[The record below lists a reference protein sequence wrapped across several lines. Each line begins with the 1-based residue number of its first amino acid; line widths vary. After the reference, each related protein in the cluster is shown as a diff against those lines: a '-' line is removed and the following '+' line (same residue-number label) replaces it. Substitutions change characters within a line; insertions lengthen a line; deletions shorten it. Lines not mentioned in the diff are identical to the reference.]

1 MDPYAVV
8 DLFARL
14 APELA
19 APPGARLV
27 WVAQAP
33 DGRWWPLAYTSQG
46 ATDAAEEAQLRMV
59 ELSNRYMKREHR
71 K

>member
-8 DLFARL
+8 DLFARV

-27 WVAQAP
+27 WVAQAT

-46 ATDAAEEAQLRMV
+46 AADSAAEAQLRMA
-59 ELSNRYMKREHR
+59 ELRHRYMTRER
-71 K
+71 